1 MKNINTSVLAKS
13 VIASRLKAVAKQ
25 SPVTVFALAFLLAS
39 CGDDS
44 SKGTEPVNDS
54 SSSSTVSDIVTDTF
68 ADLPVC
74 VDKREGATAYVKD
87 EKVAYICV
95 DGDWTP
101 DSEDQSSASVNKE
114 SSSSV
119 ALTSSS
125 SDKDEATSSGSDK
138 TNSSPDEKSESSS
151 SVMSSD
157 SHEGASSAIESA
169 NSSASEKDISSSSVV
184 SDSEESS
191 SSTEKEMSSSSENSD
206 VIDCS
211 VKDGI
216 KVFAPKGGEL
226 FKLGDTITVV
236 YGSDVEGSGYRFVFK
251 TSEDDM
257 GMDLLDE
264 SVGPTQP
271 DGKTCYEQK
280 VVLKSDNVDFAESAI
295 IRVIPYEKTSK
306 GANSGTFKIV
316 SRNWSWNV
324 PKEYRFNPGVSYG
337 TMTDSRDGQTYKTV
351 QIGNQTWM
359 AENLNYADS
368 VATPSLLKRSWCFN
382 NKVENCAVAG
392 WLYTWPAAIDSVKL
406 ATAADNPQDCGYGKT
421 CSLSA
426 TVRGICPDG
435 WHLPTK
441 TEWETLFDEVGGQ
454 STAGKI
460 LKSQTGWY
468 NNGNGTDA
476 YGFSA
481 LPAGL
486 RYYTG
491 IFDGGGDY
499 AYFWSATENF
509 NQAYYMYL
517 YSDNEDANLYAYYK
531 DYAYS
536 VRCLQD

>member
-1 MKNINTSVLAKS
+1 MKNVNTSELTKS
-13 VIASRLKAVAKQ
+13 VIASRLTAVAKQ

-101 DSEDQSSASVNKE
+101 DSEVQSSASVNKE

-138 TNSSPDEKSESSS
+138 ANSSSDTQSDGEGSSSSKVPASTEQGQSEPAEGSCSSTDSSKSSS
-151 SVMSSD
+151 SVGKD
-157 SHEGASSAIESA
+157 S
-169 NSSASEKDISSSSVV
+169 NSSSSLVIP
-184 SDSEESS
+184 SSNEESS
-191 SSTEKEMSSSSENSD
+191 SSIGEAASSSSSFELN
-206 VIDCS
+206 CS
-211 VKDGI
+211 V
-216 KVFAPKGGEL
+216 FSEGE
-226 FKLGDTITVV
+226 
-236 YGSDVEGSGYRFVFK
+236 SGW
-251 TSEDDM
+251 
-257 GMDLLDE
+257 
-264 SVGPTQP
+264 
-271 DGKTCYEQK
+271 
-280 VVLKSDNVDFAESAI
+280 
-295 IRVIPYEKTSK
+295 
-306 GANSGTFKIV
+306 
-316 SRNWSWNV
+316 NWDV
-324 PKEYRFNPGVSYG
+324 PKECRFNSTITYG
-337 TMTDSRDGQTYKTV
+337 SMTDPRDKKVYKTV
-351 QIGNQTWM
+351 KIGDQTWM

-368 VATPSLLKRSWCFN
+368 TKTPSLLERSWCYS
-382 NKVENCAVAG
+382 NKVENCDVAG
-392 WLYTWPAAIDSVKL
+392 RLYTWAAAIDSVKL

-460 LKSQTGWY
+460 LKSQAGWY

-536 VRCLQD
+536 VRCLKD

>member
-1 MKNINTSVLAKS
+1 
-13 VIASRLKAVAKQ
+13 
-25 SPVTVFALAFLLAS
+25 
-39 CGDDS
+39 
-44 SKGTEPVNDS
+44 
-54 SSSSTVSDIVTDTF
+54 
-68 ADLPVC
+68 
-74 VDKREGATAYVKD
+74 
-87 EKVAYICV
+87 
-95 DGDWTP
+95 
-101 DSEDQSSASVNKE
+101 
-114 SSSSV
+114 
-119 ALTSSS
+119 
-125 SDKDEATSSGSDK
+125 
-138 TNSSPDEKSESSS
+138 
-151 SVMSSD
+151 MSSD

-191 SSTEKEMSSSSENSD
+191 SSVEKEVSSSSENSE
-206 VIDCS
+206 VTDCS
-211 VKDGI
+211 VKDGV

-280 VVLKSDNVDFAESAI
+280 VVLKSDDVDFAESAV

-337 TMTDSRDGQTYKTV
+337 SMTDSRDGQAYKTV
-351 QIGNQTWM
+351 KICDQTWM

-368 VATPSLLKRSWCFN
+368 VATPSLLKSNWCYN
-382 NKVENCAVAG
+382 NKAENCAVAG
-392 WLYTWPAAIDSVKL
+392 RLYTWAAAIDSVSL
-406 ATAADNPQDCGYGKT
+406 YDGGNGVDCGYGKICT
-421 CSLSA
+421 IPA
-426 TVRGICPDG
+426 KVQGICPDG
-435 WHLPTK
+435 WHLPTR
-441 TEWETLFDEVGGQ
+441 TEWNALFTEVGGK